1 MIKIAELINNKTICG
16 EFDGTEINQWK
27 NVLVIHVSQTK
38 QSQANIG
45 LNPLLIFG
53 DFSQNIKIDEGNIV
67 YTYNPDDSF
76 KQAYNQQVTRIKSQ
90 RSGLILP

>member
-27 NVLVIHVSQTK
+27 NVFVVNILQTK
-38 QSQANIG
+38 QKQANIG
-45 LNPLLIFG
+45 FNPLSMFG
-53 DFSQNIKIDEGNIV
+53 DFDQRIKINENNIV
-67 YTYNPDDSF
+67 YTYVPDDSF